1 MADTLQDQQ
10 QKKILR
16 GLVRLKHSLAADRE
30 IYALLEDRERL
41 GTEGVV
47 PQLET
52 TLGEILSGRDES

>member
-1 MADTLQDQQ
+1 MADTLADQQ

-16 GLVRLKHSLAADRE
+16 TLVRLKHSLAADRE
-30 IYALLEDRERL
+30 IHGLLEQREQL

-52 TLGEILSGRDES
+52 TLADILSDE